1 MLQLRQVDYRIKSQ
15 DILKNISFDTIK
27 GELIAVV
34 GANGAGKSTL
44 MKLISQEYLPTQGK
58 IAWKGTPFAKAT
70 IKQMAYERAI
80 LTQNIHM
87 SQDFPVEEVVLM
99 GRYPHFKHRP
109 GKYDWE
115 VVQKVSEQ
123 TGIQPLAK
131 RNYASLSG
139 GEKQRVQLARALA
152 QLHQQTGTTI
162 SKLLL
167 LDEPLNNLD
176 IRYQHR
182 CLQLTKGF
190 ARNGNVVLLVI
201 HDLNLAALY
210 ADKILLLN
218 QGQLEA
224 YGTPKE
230 VLTEQCLNK
239 CYQFSVKVATHPYH
253 HCPVVYFG
261 DFDKVSCQSSI
272 HQPQTII

>member
-1 MLQLRQVDYRIKSQ
+1 MLQLQTVNYHIKQ
-15 DILKNISFDTIK
+15 KKILADVSFSANQ

-44 MKLISQEYLPTQGK
+44 LKLISQELLPSRGV
-58 IAWKGTPFAKAT
+58 ICWKSKPFAKAT
-70 IKQMAYERAI
+70 LKQMALERAI

-87 SQDFPVEEVVLM
+87 SQDFPVNEVVLM
-99 GRYPHFKHRP
+99 GRYPHFKHQP
-109 GKYDWE
+109 SKYDWD
-115 VVQKVSEQ
+115 VVHQVSEQ
-123 TGIQPLAK
+123 TGIKAFAQ

-152 QLHQQTGTTI
+152 QLHQNEDAKA
-162 SKLLL
+162 KLLL

-182 CLQLTKGF
+182 CLELTQSF
-190 ARNGNVVLLVI
+190 AQKGNVVLLVI

-218 QGQLEA
+218 EGRVEA
-224 YGTPKE
+224 YGTPVE
-230 VLTEQCLNK
+230 VLTEESLQK
-239 CYQFSVKVATHPYH
+239 CYQFSVKIATHPFH
-253 HCPVVYFG
+253 QCPTVYFG
-261 DFDKVSCQSSI
+261 DFDKSSYASAI
-272 HQPQTII
+272 HQQATFV